1 LSSRSKLNARIEAVR
16 PAVSEVARET
26 PVLRSYLLSERY
38 GTDVLLKA
46 ECLQRT
52 GSFKVRGATAKL
64 SSLPEPPVAMV
75 TGSAGNHAQAVA
87 FAARAQGIGCRVCM
101 PRGAPV
107 SKVAA
112 VEELGAE
119 VELVD
124 GPVDDCLERARELAD
139 ADDSHVFVHPFDDP
153 DVVAGQGTVGL
164 ELIEQVGDLERVIV
178 PIGGGGLASGIAI
191 AVKSRRASV
200 RVIGVQAEA
209 CAPFPASLAAGEAR
223 SVEAQPTIADGIALK
238 RPGELTLGLVGE
250 WVDEIVMVSEDEI
263 AAAIVFLLEKSKLL
277 VEGAGAV
284 GFAALLSERVDITG
298 PGSTAVV
305 LSGGNIDPALLAS
318 LVRRTETE
326 RGRRLRLYSSVP
338 DVPGGMVAFLRHI
351 AELDGNLV
359 SVEHVR
365 EGVPLGVQETGVVVT
380 VETRGRQHAA
390 RVIQALS
397 EAGYGVE
404 LYSEAPPRGG

>member
-1 LSSRSKLNARIEAVR
+1 M
-16 PAVSEVARET
+16 
-26 PVLRSYLLSERY
+26 LRSYLLSERY
-38 GTDVLLKA
+38 GTDVVLKA

-52 GSFKVRGATAKL
+52 GSFKIRGATAKL
-64 SSLPEPPVAMV
+64 SSMPEPPAAVV

-87 FAARAQGIGCRVCM
+87 FAARARGLGCRVFM

-124 GPVDDCLERARELAD
+124 GAVDDCLKRARELSEAEGGY
-139 ADDSHVFVHPFDDP
+139 VFLHPFDDP
-153 DVVAGQGTVGL
+153 DIVAGQGTIGL
-164 ELIEQVGDLERVIV
+164 ELLEQVDDLERVVV

-191 AVKSRRASV
+191 AVKSQRPSV
-200 RVIGVQAEA
+200 QVIGVQAEA
-209 CAPFPASLAAGEAR
+209 CAPFPESLAAGEPR
-223 SVEAQPTIADGIALK
+223 GVEARPTIADGIALK
-238 RPGELTLGLVGE
+238 RPGELTLELVGE
-250 WVDEIVMVSEDEI
+250 WVDEVVLVAEDEI
-263 AAAIVFLLEKSKLL
+263 AEAIVFLLEKSKLL
-277 VEGAGAV
+277 VEGAGAAGV
-284 GFAALLSERVDITG
+284 AALLSERVDISG
-298 PGSTAVV
+298 PGTTAVV

-380 VETRGRQHAA
+380 VETRGREHAA
-390 RVIQALS
+390 KVIEALS
-397 EAGYGVE
+397 AAGYGVE
-404 LYSEAPPRGG
+404 PYSEAPGRGE